1 MPPHVGDVRVVPRDP
16 GIVENATVIEN
27 LMFGF
32 DPVTEEKLKQ
42 EASAAWALSPAAE
55 SEMPPAPRKRLGEEC
70 ACASRAACG
79 SASQKVSCDRCASR
93 GPHTRAV
100 ARTCPS
106 EAAAIGDG
114 ENDAELLQYVGLGV
128 AMGNGAAAAKK
139 AAQHVAPSNT
149 EDGFSVA
156 MEELIISQ
164 LD

>member
-1 MPPHVGDVRVVPRDP
+1 MLEVVPQ
-16 GIVENATVIEN
+16 GVNKAT
-27 LMFGF
+27 
-32 DPVTEEKLKQ
+32 
-42 EASAAWALSPAAE
+42 AARVL
-55 SEMPPAPRKRLGEEC
+55 L
-70 ACASRAACG
+70 
-79 SASQKVSCDRCASR
+79 DRWDIA
-93 GPHTRAV
+93 
-100 ARTCPS
+100 PS